1 MNETICVLDVK
12 IDNCSA
18 KQAMKASVEY
28 MSTAAT
34 NVVELVTIETL
45 MSAKDKPDLRK
56 AIEQSDLVL
65 PGQEEIL
72 EAAGITDTRRIQ
84 EMRAQVY
91 LKMYL
96 KYLHKNHSRVYLLAE
111 TDEEVDRLTAC
122 LFSRYRGIQVAGAAK
137 VAPGAAMD
145 DMLVNAINGGE
156 VDSVIA
162 VLSSPVQEEFI
173 ARNRSLINARMW
185 LGAGK
190 LMESIYEGK
199 SRGGKISAFVDR
211 LFFKREIEK
220 NRREMKAQC

>member
-1 MNETICVLDVK
+1 MLDVK

>member
-18 KQAMKASVEY
+18 KQAMKASVGY

-34 NVVELVTIETL
+34 SVVELVTIETL
-45 MSAKDKPDLRK
+45 MSARDKPDLRK

-72 EAAGITDTRRIQ
+72 EAAGIVDTKVIQ
-84 EMRAQVY
+84 ETRTQVY

-96 KYLHKNHSRVYLLAE
+96 KYLHKNHSRVFLLVE
-111 TDEEVDRLTAC
+111 TDEEVDKLTAC

-137 VAPGAAMD
+137 VAPGAGTD

-162 VLSSPVQEEFI
+162 VLSTPVQEEFI

-190 LMESIYEGK
+190 LMESIYK
-199 SRGGKISAFVDR
+199 SKSKGEKIATFVDR

-220 NRREMKAQC
+220 NRREMKAHS

>member
-1 MNETICVLDVK
+1 MNETICVLDVN

-28 MSTAAT
+28 MSTAVT

-45 MSAKDKPDLRK
+45 MCVRDKPELRK

-65 PGQEEIL
+65 PAQTEIL
-72 EAAGITDTRRIQ
+72 EAAGIADVRHMQ
-84 EMRAQVY
+84 EIKTQVY

-96 KYLHKNHSRVYLLAE
+96 KYLHKNHSRVYLLVE
-111 TDEEVDRLTAC
+111 TEEEVDRLTAC
-122 LFSRYRGIQVAGAAK
+122 LFSRYRGIQLAGAAK
-137 VAPGAAMD
+137 VAPGAGTD

-156 VDSVIA
+156 VDCVIA

-173 ARNRSLINARMW
+173 SRNRSLINARMW

-190 LMESIYEGK
+190 AMEPIYKGRT
-199 SRGGKISAFVDR
+199 RGGRVASFFDR

-220 NRREMKAQC
+220 NRREMQVHG

>member
-72 EAAGITDTRRIQ
+72 EAAGVTDTRRIQ

-162 VLSSPVQEEFI
+162 VLSSPVQEEFV